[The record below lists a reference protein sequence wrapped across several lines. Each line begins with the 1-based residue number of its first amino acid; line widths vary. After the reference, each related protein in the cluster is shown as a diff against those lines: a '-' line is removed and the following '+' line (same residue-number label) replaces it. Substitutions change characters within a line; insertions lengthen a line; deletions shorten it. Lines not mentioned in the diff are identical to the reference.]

1 MPLENFIVG
10 IVIFA
15 RQAIFSALYIGKSLG
30 KQDLYDLWGYCMA
43 RHVEIFW
50 NLKNVSWI
58 SPGNRLGWICR
69 HPVPVHGF
77 LGPSE
82 STSQTAS

>member
-30 KQDLYDLWGYCMA
+30 KQDLYDLRGYCMA
-43 RHVEIFW
+43 CHVEIFW
-50 NLKNVSWI
+50 NLKMD
-58 SPGNRLGWICR
+58 PGYLREIG
-69 HPVPVHGF
+69 
-77 LGPSE
+77 
-82 STSQTAS
+82 